1 MDLVIKNATVL
12 SESGVYEAAIGVTDG
27 TIATISSPAAAPDAR
42 ETLDASGKL
51 VMPGVIDVHV
61 HMELPVSGTVSS
73 DDFASGTVAAAFGG
87 VTTII
92 DFATQERGESLLK
105 AVDRRRR
112 VAQAGVAIDYGLHCA
127 ITDWGPKTRREMKRI
142 VASGVTSF
150 KLFMAYDERGWSA
163 DDGMLYEVFEEAASL
178 GAVAGVHAENP
189 RLIRTLTRRAL
200 ATGRKGAYLHALSR
214 PNFTESEAV
223 ARAIY
228 LASLSNAR
236 IYIFH
241 LSTREGCEVI
251 EEWQARGYPVAA
263 ETCPQ
268 FLTLTN
274 EIYKRR
280 NGHLYATC
288 PPVRTEED
296 NRYLWEALENGM
308 VQVVSTDHCAFT
320 RKQKARWRGDFRKIP
335 CGLPGVETL
344 LPVMFTEGFIAGRI
358 SSATLVETLCGNP
371 ARLFGLYPR
380 KGTIRVGSDAD
391 LLIIDPAATKRITAA
406 RLHMNCDFSPYQG
419 RDLNGFPMMTILRGK
434 IIQREGRFLGRR
446 GDGVFLERTVEQG
459 GCLGAE

>member
-1 MDLVIKNATVL
+1 MDLVITNATIL
-12 SESGVYEAAIGVTDG
+12 SEIGVYEAAIGIRDGKIAAVT
-27 TIATISSPAAAPDAR
+27 SAAEAPGGR
-42 ETLDASGKL
+42 EVIDASGKL

-92 DFATQERGESLLK
+92 DFAMQEDGGSLLK
-105 AVDRRRR
+105 AVEERRAAAESK
-112 VAQAGVAIDYGLHCA
+112 VAVDYGLHCA
-127 ITDWGPKTRREMKRI
+127 ITAWSPATRREMRR
-142 VASGVTSF
+142 VVNAGVTSF

-163 DDGMLYEVFEEAASL
+163 DDGMLFEVFEEAASL
-178 GAVAGVHAENP
+178 GVVAGVHAENP
-189 RLIRTLTRRAL
+189 HLIRTFMSRAL
-200 ATGRKGAYLHALSR
+200 ATRRKGAYLHAMSR

-228 LASLSNAR
+228 LASQSDAR

-241 LSTREGCEVI
+241 LSTREACEIV

-274 EIYKRR
+274 DIYKRR
-280 NGHLYATC
+280 NGHLFATC
-288 PPVRTEED
+288 PPVRSQED
-296 NRYLWEALENGM
+296 NAYLWEALENGT

-320 RKQKARWRGDFRKIP
+320 RRQKNRWRGDFRKIP

-344 LPVMFTEGFIAGRI
+344 LPLVFTDGFLGGRI
-358 SSATLVETLCGNP
+358 SSATLVETLCSNP
-371 ARLFGLYPR
+371 AKLFGLYPR
-380 KGTIRVGSDAD
+380 KGTVRVGSDAD
-391 LLIIDPAATKRITAA
+391 LLIIDPARAVRVTPG
-406 RLHMNCDFSPYQG
+406 RLHMNCDFSPYHG
-419 RDLNGFPMMTILRGK
+419 MHLNGFPMVTILRGK
-434 IIQREGRFLGRR
+434 IIQRDGSFLGSP
-446 GDGVFLERTVEQG
+446 GGGVFLERT
-459 GCLGAE
+459 

>member
-1 MDLVIKNATVL
+1 MDLVIGNATVL
-12 SESGVYEAAIGVTDG
+12 GESGVYEASIGVRQG
-27 TIATISSPAAAPDAR
+27 KIAAITSPA
-42 ETLDASGKL
+42 ETLQGKKVIDASGKL
-51 VMPGVIDVHV
+51 VMPGAIDVHV

-92 DFATQERGESLLK
+92 DFAMQEDGGSLLK
-105 AVDRRRR
+105 AVEERR
-112 VAQAGVAIDYGLHCA
+112 AAAEAKAAIDYGLHCA
-127 ITDWGPKTRREMKRI
+127 ITDWSPKTRREMKL
-142 VASGVTSF
+142 VVEAGVTSF

-163 DDGMLYEVFEEAASL
+163 DDGMLFEVFEEAASL
-178 GAVAGVHAENP
+178 GAMAGVHAENP
-189 RLIRTLTRRAL
+189 HLIRTFTRRAL
-200 ATGRKGAYLHALSR
+200 ATGKKGAYLHALSR

-228 LASLSNAR
+228 LASQNDAR

-241 LSTREGCEVI
+241 MSTREACEIV
-251 EEWQARGYPVAA
+251 EEWQARDYPVGA

-280 NGHLYATC
+280 NGHLFATC
-288 PPVRTEED
+288 PPVRTEDDTE
-296 NRYLWEALENGM
+296 YLWDALESGT

-320 RKQKARWRGDFRKIP
+320 RKQKARWRRDFRKIP

-344 LPVMFTEGFIAGRI
+344 LPLMFTEGFLGGRI
-358 SSATLVETLCGNP
+358 SSATLVEVLCSNP
-371 ARLFGLYPR
+371 AKLFGLYPR

-391 LLIIDPAATKRITAA
+391 LLIIDPAATRRITPAG
-406 RLHMNCDFSPYQG
+406 LHMDCDFSPYLG
-419 RDLNGFPMMTILRGK
+419 RDLYGFPAVTVLRGK
-434 IIQREGRFLGRR
+434 IIQSEGRFLGRR
-446 GDGVFLERTVEQG
+446 GGGVFLERT
-459 GCLGAE
+459 